1 MKIGVCCNINRARVA
16 AAVGYDYAEFNLSK
30 VATMTDDEFDALV
43 AEKNT
48 LGLPVP
54 TFNGAFPSDIK
65 LTVDVDTYVLSAYA
79 DTAFSRAQRIG
90 GEIVVV
96 GSGRSRAVPEGYGL
110 AAAKDGFVR
119 TLGLIDS
126 RARRYGIKLAIEP
139 LRFSET
145 NFINTL
151 SDAAEICS
159 VLGSDNVGCTLDLFH
174 FDRNGEPMS
183 DIKKYGEFVIH
194 THLAR
199 RNADRRI
206 PTLDEQDEV
215 EEFVGALRDI
225 DYNGRMSLEGTF
237 YPDFEPSLTAALQLF
252 RAIGVKNI

>member
-1 MKIGVCCNINRARVA
+1 M
-16 AAVGYDYAEFNLSK
+16 
-30 VATMTDDEFDALV
+30 
-43 AEKNT
+43 
-48 LGLPVP
+48 
-54 TFNGAFPSDIK
+54 
-65 LTVDVDTYVLSAYA
+65 
-79 DTAFSRAQRIG
+79 
-90 GEIVVV
+90 
-96 GSGRSRAVPEGYGL
+96 
-110 AAAKDGFVR
+110 
-119 TLGLIDS
+119 
-126 RARRYGIKLAIEP
+126 
-139 LRFSET
+139 
-145 NFINTL
+145 
-151 SDAAEICS
+151 
-159 VLGSDNVGCTLDLFH
+159 LGSDNVGCTLDLFH

-183 DIKKYGEFVIH
+183 DIKKYGEFIIH

>member
-43 AEKNT
+43 AEKNA

-54 TFNGAFPSDIK
+54 SFNGFCPSDIR
-65 LTVDVDTYVLSAYA
+65 LTVGIDEHSLSSYA
-79 DTAFSRAQRIG
+79 EKAFSRAQRIG

-96 GSGRSRAVPEGYGL
+96 GSGKSRSLPESYDMNT
-110 AAAKDGFVR
+110 AKGEFVR
-119 TLGLIDS
+119 ALALIDKY
-126 RARRYGIKLAIEP
+126 ARRYGIRLALEP
-139 LRFSET
+139 LSKGDT
-145 NFINTL
+145 NFMNTL

-159 VLGSDNVGCTLDLFH
+159 MLGSDNVGCTLDLFH

-183 DIKKYGEFVIH
+183 DIKKYGEFIIH
-194 THLAR
+194 THIAR